1 MSTENYMSLTAHFI
15 DNNWELHSILLH
27 CFKFSE
33 RHTSENLKLEIIRI
47 LTEWEI
53 LEKVHT
59 IVTDNAHNITNAIR
73 LTEWNHLS
81 CLAHTVNPIVQ
92 SAFKKIENLQT
103 KVKNCRVFS

>member
-59 IVTDNAHNITNAIR
+59 IVTDNAYNITNAIR
-73 LTEWNHLS
+73 LTEWNHLP
-81 CLAHTVNPIVQ
+81 CLAHTVNLIVQ
-92 SAFKKIENLQT
+92 SALRKLKICKQ
-103 KVKNCRVFS
+103 K